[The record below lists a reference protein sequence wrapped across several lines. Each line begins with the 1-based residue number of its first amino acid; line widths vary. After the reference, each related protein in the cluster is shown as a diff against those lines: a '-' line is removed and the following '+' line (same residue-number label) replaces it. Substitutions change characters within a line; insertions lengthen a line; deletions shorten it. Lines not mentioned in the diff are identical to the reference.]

1 MGNIIDKIG
10 MIDNYPFHYEIK
22 TRWKDMDSFG
32 HVNNANYV
40 TYIEDARIIFFKRCG
55 INTHE
60 KSLIVASMKIDYL
73 NQLQHPNHLL
83 IGQKISRLGSKSF
96 DIESVV
102 FNKDGLKPLARS
114 TVTCVC
120 YDYNEDKSL
129 LLFPEIVEDYNLP

>member
-10 MIDNYPFHYEIK
+10 VIDDYPFHYEIK

-40 TYIEDARIIFFKRCG
+40 TYIEDARIIFFKRWN

-60 KSLIVASMKIDYL
+60 KSLIVASMTIDYL
-73 NQLQHPNHLL
+73 NQLQHPSDLI
-83 IGQKISRLGSKSF
+83 IGQEISRLGKKSF
-96 DIESVV
+96 DIKSVV
-102 FNKDGLKPLARS
+102 FNKDGFKPLAMS

-120 YDYNEDKSL
+120 YDYKQDKSL

>member
-1 MGNIIDKIG
+1 M
-10 MIDNYPFHYEIK
+10 
-22 TRWKDMDSFG
+22 T
-32 HVNNANYV
+32 
-40 TYIEDARIIFFKRCG
+40 
-55 INTHE
+55 
-60 KSLIVASMKIDYL
+60 IDYL
-73 NQLQHPNHLL
+73 NQLQHPNDLV
-83 IGQKISRLGSKSF
+83 IGQKISRLGRKSF

>member
-1 MGNIIDKIG
+1 MGNFDDKIHVV
-10 MIDNYPFHYEIK
+10 DDYPFHHEIK

-40 TYIEDARIIFFKRCG
+40 TYIEDARIVFFKRWG

-73 NQLQHPNHLL
+73 NQLQHPNDLV
-83 IGQKISRLGSKSF
+83 IGQKIVRLGKKSF

-102 FNKDGLKPLARS
+102 FNKDDMAPLAMS

-120 YDYNEDKSL
+120 YDYKHDKSL
-129 LLFPEIVEDYNLP
+129 VLFPEIVEDYNLS